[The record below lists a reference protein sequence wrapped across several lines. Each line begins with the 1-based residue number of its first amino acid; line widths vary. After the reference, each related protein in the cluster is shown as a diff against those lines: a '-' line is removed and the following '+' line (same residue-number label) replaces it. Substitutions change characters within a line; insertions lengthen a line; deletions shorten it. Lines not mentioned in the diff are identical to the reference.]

1 MLLVD
6 LEISNWDRERLENF
20 VVNTLLED
28 FDDEYDEDDD
38 FIEEYYR

>member
-1 MLLVD
+1 MLID
-6 LEISNWDRERLENF
+6 QDIINGSIEISNWDRERLENF

-38 FIEEYYR
+38 